1 MIYWLDLHSY
11 EKVNGLYTFPTYR
24 SLNDFYKQ
32 RILPEF
38 ENGYYKSLIKDPKTT
53 TMNGMKIRDSN
64 LIFRTSS
71 QGSSME
77 GLQVDILSLDKYLLR

>member
-1 MIYWLDLHSY
+1 MLKHIN
-11 EKVNGLYTFPTYR
+11 VNKLLTYR
-24 SLNDFYKQ
+24 QLNDFYKQ

-38 ENGYYKSLIKDPKTT
+38 ESGYYKTLIKDSKTT

-77 GLQVDILSLDKYLLR
+77 GLKIDRLALDV